1 MLTEAAAQGHMM
13 AQVHLGNIY
22 DFGMVRRGAASWASL
37 AAAEREEMEE
47 VVAMLT
53 EAAAQGHMMAQAY
66 LGEIYDFGLGVAQD
80 DGRAFK
86 LYRQAAQQGDD
97 ISQYNLGR
105 PPQQEATLL
114 CWLLCFGD
122 SVNQ

>member
-1 MLTEAAAQGHMM
+1 
-13 AQVHLGNIY
+13 
-22 DFGMVRRGAASWASL
+22 MVDRGEASWASL

-53 EAAAQGHMMAQAY
+53 EAAVQGHMLAQAY
-66 LGEIYDFGLGVAQD
+66 LANIYNFGEGVAQD